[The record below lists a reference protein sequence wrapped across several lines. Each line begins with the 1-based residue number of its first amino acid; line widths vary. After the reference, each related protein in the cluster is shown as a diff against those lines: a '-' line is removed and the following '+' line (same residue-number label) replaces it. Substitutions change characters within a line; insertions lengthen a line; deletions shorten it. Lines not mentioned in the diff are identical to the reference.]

1 MKLLSKSV
9 KIIYFTVPKKEQI
22 PFDVAR
28 TRTLLYTLQR
38 HESYRY
44 TIDPLTY
51 ELIVKWY
58 YNHVILNQYQA
69 CYKWMP
75 PVH

>member
-1 MKLLSKSV
+1 M
-9 KIIYFTVPKKEQI
+9 
-22 PFDVAR
+22 PFDIAR
-28 TRTLLYTLQR
+28 TQTLLCTLQR
-38 HESYRY
+38 DESYRY

-58 YNHVILNQYQA
+58 YKHVILNQYQA